1 MSAECPPRR
10 LLTGCPVLPN
20 IPSQADSCARS
31 FIHVNRKEAQKAEH
45 NVKILFNRLKYTDTA
60 LRTGLIWDHQQDA
73 PPEPNRKLPLH
84 LLPSPTPPAQQQ
96 EVRGVYLRDRSLVLF
111 ASCAFNLLS

>member
-10 LLTGCPVLPN
+10 ILTGCPVLPN

-31 FIHVNRKEAQKAEH
+31 FIHANRKEAQKAEH
-45 NVKILFNRLKYTDTA
+45 DVTLLFYRHKYTDTT
-60 LRTGLIWDHQQDA
+60 LRTGLIWDRQLDP

-84 LLPSPTPPAQQQ
+84 LQLPPTPPARQQ
-96 EVRGVYLRDRSLVLF
+96 EVKGVYLRDRCLVLF
-111 ASCAFNLLS
+111 ASRAFNLLS